1 MPAHYRLLLI
11 GSGAEDEALQQLALR
26 LCLGRVLFLG
36 WRPRASRYLSLVD
49 VFAQTSWSEGFCLS
63 MAEAALTHTPIVSS
77 DIPGMR
83 EKYGADEV
91 TYFPAGDAP
100 ALAAA
105 LREAVGDEAKAD
117 RAYRKVVSQF
127 GVEQMITRYETI
139 YQG

>member
-1 MPAHYRLLLI
+1 M
-11 GSGAEDEALQQLALR
+11 
-26 LCLGRVLFLG
+26 
-36 WRPRASRYLSLVD
+36 
-49 VFAQTSWSEGFCLS
+49 
-63 MAEAALTHTPIVSS
+63 
-77 DIPGMR
+77 
-83 EKYGADEV
+83 ADEV

-117 RAYRKVVSQF
+117 RAYRKVVSLF

>member
-1 MPAHYRLLLI
+1 
-11 GSGAEDEALQQLALR
+11 
-26 LCLGRVLFLG
+26 
-36 WRPRASRYLSLVD
+36 
-49 VFAQTSWSEGFCLS
+49 
-63 MAEAALTHTPIVSS
+63 
-77 DIPGMR
+77 MR

-91 TYFPAGDAP
+91 TYCPAGDAP